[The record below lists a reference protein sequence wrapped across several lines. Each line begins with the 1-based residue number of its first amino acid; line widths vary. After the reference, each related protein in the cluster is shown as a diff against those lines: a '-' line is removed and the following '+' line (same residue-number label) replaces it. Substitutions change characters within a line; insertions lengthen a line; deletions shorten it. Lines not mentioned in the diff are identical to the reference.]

1 MEKTASNTAKKSSDT
16 FPIECLKPD
25 LNKDKDDLV
34 GVHVCEGC
42 GTNFETRRGLSSHAR
57 FHLRQ
62 LGVAVSDSCGAPID
76 LLYQLIKE
84 RGGTLP
90 KLKTLPSPVKKS
102 KAQSPIIK
110 KNAGP
115 KLKIKISNLVKKKYA
130 ISSSSSTTVKGS
142 VNSGPRSSP
151 LTVAKPRKV
160 SSKGT
165 AVSMPWL
172 SSALFKAVESR
183 LSDASP
189 STSFSL
195 SSVKPLWAPQE
206 TDAPLNLTTMKN
218 SVVRDDVHVCELC
231 GAWYEMRK
239 GLASHARA
247 HLRQFG
253 VNLDSKGAPI
263 DVLHKFIQSEDFQ
276 EQVSAGQQEGFS
288 VVEDYTSPSSIPST
302 SLPTSKHPS
311 LFPVSSK
318 GLTSMH
324 LTPPPKKKKKISLD
338 VSGNLSLGG
347 KAEQKSPTLTKKKK
361 SSPDVSGGITLSGK
375 AALKLPSLTK
385 KNKITLDVSESITL
399 GGKGELKSPT
409 PTKKQ
414 KKSSDVS
421 WSMILGGKAELK
433 SHTPTKK
440 QNISLNV
447 SESMTLCG
455 KAELKSP
462 TPTKKQK
469 NSQGVSGSLPLSGNK
484 EIKSPSQGKSSK
496 NVRCQFCHKKF
507 KKRQS
512 LASHARYHLRQLG
525 ITEWTVRGSPM
536 ATLQEVMARRGSSAG
551 SLKPLG
557 SPSLPPL
564 ASPSVSATAPPLPSS
579 PKHIT
584 QSSSRP
590 PVPHKVPKARKGSRT
605 VVPTPTDEPIEVD
618 ISISESPK
626 PRSTLTMPL
635 PTKTSSN
642 PTTDKTTVT
651 GKSSKN
657 VRCQFCHKKFKRQSL
672 ASHARYH
679 LRQLGITE
687 WTVRGSPMATL
698 QEVMARRGSSAG
710 SLKPLGSPSLPPL
723 ASPSVSPTAPP
734 LPSSPKHITQSSSRP
749 PVPHKVPKTRKGSR
763 TVTPTPTDEPIEV
776 DISISESPKPRST
789 LTMPLPTKTSSNPTT
804 DKTTVTGKSS
814 KNVRCQF
821 CHKKFKRQSLA
832 SHARY
837 HLRQLGITEWTV
849 RGSPMATLQEVMAR
863 RGSSAGSLK
872 PLGSPSLPPFASP
885 SVSPTAPPL
894 PSSPK
899 HITQSSSRPPVP
911 HKVPKARKGSRTV
924 TPTPTDEP
932 IEVDISISESPKPRS
947 TLTMPLPTKT
957 SSNPTTDKTTVTA
970 PKPEEQ
976 DPTQFM
982 CCEYCG
988 EMFDSHKSLS
998 CHARGHLRQLGAKWS
1013 LKVPP
1018 IEALYVLM
1026 QREGTK
1032 RASETKPEP
1041 AVGAAVQWKKPASSL
1056 RTVTPSPEKTASE
1069 NTTTSCDATCELC
1082 GFDFENRKALASHAR
1097 AQLRQQGVDWKING
1111 SPIETLTAW
1120 MHSEPGK
1127 VAELHKRY
1135 MQGHIPFVKKGSKR
1149 SSSSPHPS
1157 PDSESFHL
1165 DSQKASSAARVTAV
1179 QPQVSQLSKGPV
1191 VPVPV
1196 REGPKAGISH
1206 SSLSEHRKRPSQGE
1220 ASLSTDSMIQ
1230 TPAPRSEFGVCSPRG
1245 CEQHLSHRE
1254 SISGETETAK
1264 PSRAGNIPSLVPRP
1278 PETSLVKLVGK
1289 VYSLKCRFCEEVFKG
1304 PHSIQ
1309 EDWVMHLQQHIIKLK
1324 NSSSSSPKSSQSRGP
1339 VQSPLAHTEVPLLMG
1354 SQAV

>member
-25 LNKDKDDLV
+25 LNKDKDDLGL

-804 DKTTVTGKSS
+804 DKTTVT
-814 KNVRCQF
+814 
-821 CHKKFKRQSLA
+821 
-832 SHARY
+832 
-837 HLRQLGITEWTV
+837 
-849 RGSPMATLQEVMAR
+849 
-863 RGSSAGSLK
+863 
-872 PLGSPSLPPFASP
+872 
-885 SVSPTAPPL
+885 
-894 PSSPK
+894 
-899 HITQSSSRPPVP
+899 
-911 HKVPKARKGSRTV
+911 
-924 TPTPTDEP
+924 
-932 IEVDISISESPKPRS
+932 
-947 TLTMPLPTKT
+947 
-957 SSNPTTDKTTVTA
+957 A